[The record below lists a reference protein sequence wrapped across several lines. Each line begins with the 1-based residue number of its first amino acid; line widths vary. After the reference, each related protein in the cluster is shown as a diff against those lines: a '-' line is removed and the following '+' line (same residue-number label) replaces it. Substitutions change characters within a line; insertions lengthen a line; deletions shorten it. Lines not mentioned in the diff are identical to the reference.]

1 MDWDRVGGSW
11 KRIKGRLRE
20 RLGEL
25 TADESNIEAGRREQ
39 QVGELQE
46 REQIPA
52 EEAERR
58 VDETAE
64 GR

>member
-1 MDWDRVGGSW
+1 MDWDRIGGSW
-11 KRIKGRLRE
+11 KRMKGRLRE

-46 REQIPA
+46 REHIAA

-58 VDETAE
+58 LDDTAD
-64 GR
+64 RR

>member
-58 VDETAE
+58 LDETVE
-64 GR
+64 RN